1 MKTNSKYDS
10 LSREQL
16 IDKIQKLE
24 KEQYGL
30 VWEDKEEDVEKRC
43 DSELPLLKED
53 SSREIVSDPKLPY
66 NIIIEG
72 DNYHSLYALSFT
84 HKKSIDVI
92 YIDPP
97 YNTGKKDEW
106 KYNDRWVDENDKYR
120 HSKWLSFMS
129 KRLRLARNL
138 LTYDGIIFISID
150 EHEFAQLKLL
160 CDSVFGENNYIATLP
175 RITKKAGKT
184 TNVVANNNDF
194 VLVYCRNKGRVFK
207 TLELKDKQY
216 KHEDEYVESRGKYKL
231 SQTLDYSS
239 IQYSPSLD
247 YEIELE
253 GETFRPG
260 GVSREEMI
268 SRQQRNPS
276 SDFCWRWSRDLYDFG
291 LANGFVVVKRTK
303 KGVRLYTKTYQN
315 AKIVKD
321 DDGDYFIEK
330 SERTKNASTLDLIDN
345 VFSNDN
351 AKKEIDKLFGKKV
364 FEYTK
369 PTSLVYRLAFLASK
383 KNSVILDFF
392 AGSGTT
398 GHAVLKLNKS
408 DEGCRKFILCTNN
421 ENNVCTEVTY
431 PRIKK
436 VIEGYSNVQGIPAN
450 VKYYTQTFVPVVASD
465 NDKREL
471 VNRSTEILCVAEG
484 CFEMVHGRDEHSDFA
499 IYRGNNKQ
507 MAIIYDED
515 SIADCVDYLNHNKI
529 ELATI
534 IYVFS
539 YDHTYDSEDFESLD
553 IKFSVKPIP
562 EAIINV
568 YRKISKMKKK

>member
-1 MKTNSKYDS
+1 MAKTSKYDS

-24 KEQYGL
+24 KERYGL
-30 VWEDKEEDVEKRC
+30 VWEDKEEDVAKRC

-53 SSREIVSDPKLPY
+53 NTKEIVCDSSLPY

-72 DNYHSLYALSFT
+72 DNYYSLYALSFT

-97 YNTGKKDEW
+97 YNTGKKKEW
-106 KYNDRWVDENDKYR
+106 KYNDSWVDENDKYR
-120 HSKWLSFMS
+120 HSKWLSFMN

-138 LTYDGIIFISID
+138 LTYEGIIFISID
-150 EHEFAQLKLL
+150 ENEFAQLKLL
-160 CDSVFGENNYIATLP
+160 CDSIFGEKNYIATLP

-184 TNVVANNNDF
+184 TNVVANNNDY
-194 VLVYCRNKGRVFK
+194 VLVYCRNKGRTFR
-207 TLELKDKQY
+207 TLELVDKQY
-216 KHEDEYVESRGKYKL
+216 KYEDEFVEKRGKYKL

-239 IQYSPSLD
+239 IQYSASLD
-247 YEIELE
+247 YEIILD
-253 GETFRPG
+253 GDVFRPG
-260 GVSREEMI
+260 GVSYDEMI

-276 SDFCWRWSRDLYDFG
+276 SDFCWRWSKDLYEFG
-291 LANGFVVVKRTK
+291 QANGFVVVKRTS
-303 KGVRLYTKTYQN
+303 KGARIYTKTYQN
-315 AKIVKD
+315 AKIKKD
-321 DDGDYFIEK
+321 EDGNYYVEY
-330 SERTKNASTLDLIDN
+330 SERTKNASTLDLLDN
-345 VFSNDN
+345 IYSNDN
-351 AKKEIDKLFGKKV
+351 AKKEIDKLFGEKV

-369 PTSLVYRLAFLASK
+369 PTSLIYRLSFLASK
-383 KNSVILDFF
+383 KDSIILDFF

-398 GHAVLKLNKS
+398 GHSVLKLNKQ
-408 DEGCRKFILCTNN
+408 DGGNRKFILCTNN
-421 ENNVCTEVTY
+421 ENNICTEVTY

-436 VIEGYSNVQGIPAN
+436 VINGYSNVEGIPAN
-450 VKYYTQTFVPVVASD
+450 LKYYTQIFVPIITSD

-471 VNRSTEILCVAEG
+471 VNRSTEMLCVAED
-484 CFEMVHGRDEHSDFA
+484 CFELVRNKDNQNDFSVFKS
-499 IYRGNNKQ
+499 IKKQ

-515 SIADCVDYLNHNKI
+515 SICECIDYLNENQS
-529 ELATI
+529 EQDTI

-539 YDHTYDSEDFESLD
+539 YDHTYDAEDFEGLN
-553 IKFSVKPIP
+553 INFSVKPIP

>member
-1 MKTNSKYDS
+1 MAKNSKYDN

-24 KEQYGL
+24 KERYGL
-30 VWEDKEEDVEKRC
+30 VWEDKEEDVAKRC

-53 SSREIVSDPKLPY
+53 CTKEIVCNPSLPY

-97 YNTGKKDEW
+97 YNTGKKKEW
-106 KYNDRWVDENDKYR
+106 KYNDSWVDENDKYR

-138 LTYDGIIFISID
+138 LTYDGVIFISID
-150 EHEFAQLKLL
+150 ANELAQLKLL
-160 CDSVFGENNYIATLP
+160 CDSIFGEKNFIATMP

-194 VLVYCRNKGRVFK
+194 VLAYCKNKGRAFR
-207 TLELKDKQY
+207 TLELADKKY
-216 KHEDEYVESRGKYKL
+216 KYEDEFVEKRGKYKL

-239 IQYSPSLD
+239 IQYSASLD
-247 YEIELE
+247 YEIILDREV
-253 GETFRPG
+253 FRPG
-260 GVSREEMI
+260 GVSYDEMV

-276 SDFCWRWSRDLYDFG
+276 SDFCWRWSRDLFDFG

-303 KGVRLYTKTYQN
+303 KGARIYTKTYQN
-315 AKIVKD
+315 AKINKD
-321 DDGDYFIEK
+321 ENGKYYVEH
-330 SERTKNASTLDLIDN
+330 SERTKNASTLDLLDN
-345 VFSNDN
+345 IFSNDN
-351 AKKEIDKLFGKKV
+351 AKKEMDKLFGEKV

-369 PTSLVYRLAFLASK
+369 PTSLIYRLSYLASK

-398 GHAVLKLNKS
+398 GHSVLKLNKK
-408 DEGCRKFILCTNN
+408 DEGNRRFILCTNN
-421 ENNVCTEVTY
+421 ENSICTEVTY
-431 PRIKK
+431 PRIEK
-436 VIEGYSNVQGIPAN
+436 VIKGYSDVEGIPAN
-450 VKYYTQTFVPVVASD
+450 LKYYTQTFVPVIASD

-471 VNRSTEILCVAEG
+471 VNRSTEILCVAED
-484 CFEMVHGRDEHSDFA
+484 CFERVRNRDNHSEFSVFKNA
-499 IYRGNNKQ
+499 KKQ

-515 SIADCVDYLNHNKI
+515 SICECIDYLNENKS
-529 ELATI
+529 EQETI

-539 YDHTYDSEDFESLD
+539 YDHTYDAEDFEGLN
-553 IKFSVKPIP
+553 INFSVKPIP

-568 YRKISKMKKK
+568 YRKLSKIKKK

>member
-1 MKTNSKYDS
+1 MKKSQYES

-24 KEQYGL
+24 KERYGL
-30 VWEDKEEDVEKRC
+30 VWEDKEENVAKRC
-43 DSELPLLKED
+43 ESELPLLEED
-53 SSREIVSDPKLPY
+53 CSREIVCDPSLPY

-97 YNTGKKDEW
+97 YNTGKKNEW
-106 KYNDRWVDENDKYR
+106 KYNDSWIDENDKYR

-150 EHEFAQLKLL
+150 ENEFAQLKLL
-160 CDSVFGENNYIATLP
+160 CDSVFGEKNYVATMP
-175 RITKKAGKT
+175 RLTKKAGKT

-194 VLVYCRNKGRVFK
+194 VLVYCKNNGRKFR
-207 TLELKDKQY
+207 TLELVDKQY
-216 KHEDEYVESRGKYKL
+216 KYEDEFIEERGKYKL

-239 IQYSPSLD
+239 IQYSASLD
-247 YEIELE
+247 YEIILE
-253 GETFRPG
+253 GEVFRPG
-260 GVSREEMI
+260 GVSLDEMI

-291 LANGFVVVKRTK
+291 LANGFIVVKRTS
-303 KGVRLYTKTYQN
+303 KGARIYTKTYQN
-315 AKIVKD
+315 AKIKKD
-321 DDGDYFIEK
+321 EESNYYIEYT
-330 SERTKNASTLDLIDN
+330 ERTKNASTLDLLDN
-345 VFSNDN
+345 IYSNDN

-369 PTSLVYRLAFLASK
+369 PTSLIYRLSFLASK
-383 KNSVILDFF
+383 KDSIILDFF

-398 GHAVLKLNKS
+398 GHAVLKLNKN
-408 DEGCRKFILCTNN
+408 DGGNRRFILCTNN
-421 ENNVCTEVTY
+421 ENNISTEVTY
-431 PRIKK
+431 PRIEK
-436 VIEGYSNVQGIPAN
+436 VIKGYSSIEGIPAN
-450 VKYYTQTFVPVVASD
+450 LKYYTQTFVPIITSD

-471 VNRSTEILCVAEG
+471 VNRSTEMLCIAED
-484 CFEMVHGRDEHSDFA
+484 CFELVRDRKHHSDFSVYKNA
-499 IYRGNNKQ
+499 KKQ

-515 SIADCVDYLNHNKI
+515 SIGDCVDYLNKNKVKQK
-529 ELATI
+529 TV

-539 YDHTYDSEDFESLD
+539 YDHTYDTEDFVELNID
-553 IKFSVKPIP
+553 FSVKPIP